1 MTGRILPKAALLG
14 RMASVD
20 TGGVC
25 PETARDVGEFVGLMR
40 QLRVRSGYTLRQLEG
55 RAAAS
60 GDVLPRSTLASV
72 LHRDALP
79 RADVLAAFVRACTG
93 DDVQV
98 QTWAA
103 ARDRL
108 AVARLSVAPTPP
120 LVVSASPVAAGDA
133 VAAAPATPGDE
144 PRGAAATPDGRWI
157 GAVARLSPKARRRAV
172 HGVVTLLVLVL
183 APLAGA
189 ALFWEDVASAPSEAA
204 PSAGPERRLAAQES
218 VVQIHPAGAP
228 QLCVTE
234 GRERTGRHDDSVAVQ
249 RPCAEVTS
257 PLTIL
262 APVGDGLY
270 HIKWDHPQH
279 GVGCLTLIQ
288 GGPAAGMLEP
298 WADCVAGGP
307 AQRFHIEPVAGSV
320 SGWRLRPE
328 GLDACLG
335 VPGTGT
341 ATGREIV
348 QSPCTGT
355 EDQTFLIDVLAP
367 A

>member
-1 MTGRILPKAALLG
+1 M
-14 RMASVD
+14 D

-40 QLRVRSGYTLRQLEG
+40 QLRARSGYTLRQLEK
-55 RAAAS
+55 RAAAG
-60 GDVLPRSTLASV
+60 GDVLPRSTLANV
-72 LHRDALP
+72 LHRNALP

-108 AVARLSVAPTPP
+108 AAARLAMAPAPP
-120 LVVSASPVAAGDA
+120 PVGSASPGAADGEVAD
-133 VAAAPATPGDE
+133 APAPPGDE
-144 PRGAAATPDGRWI
+144 PRGAAATPDGRWMR
-157 GAVARLSPKARRRAV
+157 AVVRLSPKARRRAA
-172 HGVVTLLVLVL
+172 HGVVTLLVL

-189 ALFWEDVASAPSEAA
+189 ALFWDDVASAPSEAA

-279 GVGCLTLIQ
+279 GVGCLTVIQ

-307 AQRFHIEPVAGSV
+307 AQRFHVEPVAGPV
-320 SGWRLRPE
+320 SGWRLQPE

-335 VPGTGT
+335 VRGTGT
-341 ATGREIV
+341 ATGREVV
-348 QSPCTGT
+348 QSPCTGA